1 MCIHIYNNK
10 KTKILFSIHIDMCIH
25 ICYHIGRK

>member
-1 MCIHIYNNK
+1 MHIYNNK
-10 KTKILFSIHIDMCIH
+10 NAKTLFSIHIDMCIH